1 MKKEARVMQER
12 SLRGTVSVER
22 GMAMKRVVRD
32 CLWEGSWNAES
43 VGSGLRDVGVG
54 NLEGFGEDADG
65 VGRGDEWVD
74 GERVAVGSCGD
85 VGSKGFGVEI

>member
-1 MKKEARVMQER
+1 MQER

-32 CLWEGSWNAES
+32 SLWEGSWNAES
-43 VGSGLRDVGVG
+43 VGSSGFRDVGVG

-74 GERVAVGSCGD
+74 GERIAVGSCGD
-85 VGSKGFGVEI
+85 VGFKGFKGFGVEI